1 MFKKLIGLSL
11 SLTLALSTQN
21 SAQAASIKC
30 AQPGKTNSN
39 NQICWGSPGKLYWQ
53 TLPDFN
59 KLLDQATKLTKLPK
73 SLNPPLLKVP
83 TSRKSWFDQK
93 CTTDFSS
100 VELFQCWG
108 GDPNAKRTIVLYG
121 DSHASMWMTA
131 IDQIGQIEGFRV
143 LLLAKLACPILQKTV
158 WSYQLNKPFAECDEW
173 NQKAL
178 ELIKSTRPDYLIA
191 TNQWKP
197 AVDGSTKDDFG
208 TSSLW
213 TSEFPKALANLK
225 TLANKVI
232 LIGNNP
238 SMTTDPLRCAGKPN
252 QNLVLCASFTPK
264 ADNHEINLIEANA
277 AKALAIPYINT
288 VGIACTAMLCPV
300 IVNGYF
306 VYFDQWH
313 FTDPF
318 VQFVTPWL
326 AKQLNL

>member
-11 SLTLALSTQN
+11 SLTLSFSTLSAVN
-21 SAQAASIKC
+21 AAATNC
-30 AQPGKTNSN
+30 TQPGKSNSK
-39 NQICWGSPGKLYWQ
+39 NQICWGAPGKFNWQ

-59 KLLDQATKLTKLPK
+59 KLLDQATKLTKLP
-73 SLNPPLLKVP
+73 STLNPPLLKVP
-83 TSRKSWFDQK
+83 TSRKSWFDPK
-93 CTTDFSS
+93 CTTDFAS

-143 LLLAKLACPILQKTV
+143 LLLAKLACPILQKTI
-158 WSYQLNKPFAECDEW
+158 WSYQLNKPFTECDEW

-178 ELIKSTRPDYLIA
+178 ELIKSIRPDYLIA

-197 AVDGSTKDDFG
+197 AVDGSNKDDFG
-208 TSSLW
+208 TTSLW

-225 TLANKVI
+225 SLANKVI

-277 AKALAIPYINT
+277 AKTLAIPYINT
-288 VGIACTAMLCPV
+288 VGITCTAMLCPV

>member
-11 SLTLALSTQN
+11 SLTLSFSTLSAVN
-21 SAQAASIKC
+21 AAATNC
-30 AQPGKTNSN
+30 TQPGKSNSK
-39 NQICWGSPGKLYWQ
+39 NQICWGAPGKFNWQ

-59 KLLDQATKLTKLPK
+59 KLLDQATKLTKLP
-73 SLNPPLLKVP
+73 STLNPPLLKVP
-83 TSRKSWFDQK
+83 TSRKSWFDPK
-93 CTTDFSS
+93 CTTDFAS
-100 VELFQCWG
+100 VEIFQCWG

-178 ELIKSTRPDYLIA
+178 ELIKSIRPDYLIA

-197 AVDGSTKDDFG
+197 AVDGSNKDDFG

-225 TLANKVI
+225 SLANKVI

-277 AKALAIPYINT
+277 AKTLAIPYINT
-288 VGIACTAMLCPV
+288 VSIACTSMLCPV